1 MKEKIKYFMSKKLFH
16 VAVIIFM
23 IAIILFFLG
32 ITVLKYSVEG
42 ETNMPFSIKKI
53 VIISSCEGIDEE
65 AGENRWAFKI
75 NQNNDVYFYIE
86 KNKGYEKEEI
96 LENITIDNFQL
107 LTKPQVG
114 NVKIYKPDNEL
125 ASGLFF
131 NKEDD
136 EVETLIYTVA
146 EKENVA
152 TSEISNQGGK
162 VAFRFALNDV
172 SEYRSDED
180 EINHKE
186 LLKKAGVTN
195 ESLKTTVQ
203 MDFTMKLQSGKEFK
217 TTISLD
223 MPVDDVVEDGV
234 TSQEINDKDDFVFKR
249 IKNL

>member
-1 MKEKIKYFMSKKLFH
+1 MKEKIKYFMSKKSFH

-86 KNKGYEKEEI
+86 KNKSYEKEEI
-96 LENITIDNFQL
+96 IESVTIDNFQL
-107 LTKPQVG
+107 LTEPQVG

-125 ASGLFF
+125 SSGLFV

-152 TSEISNQGGK
+152 ISEISNQGGK
-162 VAFRFALNDV
+162 VAFRFALNEV
-172 SEYRSDED
+172 AEYRSDED